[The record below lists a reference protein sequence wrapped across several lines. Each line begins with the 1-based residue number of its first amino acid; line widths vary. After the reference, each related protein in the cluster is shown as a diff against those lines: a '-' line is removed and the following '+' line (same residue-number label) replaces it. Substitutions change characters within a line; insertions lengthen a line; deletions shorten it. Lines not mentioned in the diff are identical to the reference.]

1 MAIYTVLIKFRLAEA
16 GSVPKAQAAVAELIE
31 CVRTREPEM
40 LTYVAYQENDDPLRF
55 YQYMEYLDDHAWERH
70 ATSAHLR
77 RFVAEINP
85 LCNEEPDCVH
95 LTQLRRA
102 EPA

>member
-1 MAIYTVLIKFRLAEA
+1 MAICTVLLTFRLAEA
-16 GSVPKAQAAVAELIE
+16 GSVEKAQAAVCELIE

-40 LTYVAYQENDDPLRF
+40 LTYVAYQENRDPLRF
-55 YQYMEYLDDHAWERH
+55 YQYMEFLDEHGYERH

-77 RFVAEINP
+77 RFVATVKS
-85 LCNEEPDCVH
+85 LCSEEPDCVH
-95 LTQLRRA
+95 LTRLRRA

>member
-16 GSVPKAQAAVAELIE
+16 SSVAKAQAAVAELVE

-55 YQYMEYLDDHAWERH
+55 YHYMEYLDEHAYERH

-77 RFVAEINP
+77 RFVADIKP
-85 LCNEEPDCVH
+85 LCSEEPDCIH
-95 LTQLRRA
+95 LIQLRRA

>member
-1 MAIYTVLIKFRLAEA
+1 MAICTVMIRYRLKEPA
-16 GSVPKAQAAVAELIE
+16 SVPVVQAALGDLIE
-31 CVRTREPEM
+31 CVRTREPDM
-40 LTYVAYQENDDPLRF
+40 LTYVAYQEKDDPLRF
-55 YQYMEYLDDHAWERH
+55 YQYMEYLDEHAYERH

-77 RFVAEINP
+77 RFVACVAP
-85 LCNEEPDCVH
+85 LCSEEPDCVH

>member
-1 MAIYTVLIKFRLAEA
+1 MAICTVLIRFRLADEKSIKEA
-16 GSVPKAQAAVAELIE
+16 QVELAELVD

-40 LTYVAYQENDDPLRF
+40 LTYVAYQENRDPLRF
-55 YQYMEYLDDHAWERH
+55 YQYMEFLDEHAYERH

-77 RFVAEINP
+77 RFVAAVAP
-85 LCNEEPDCVH
+85 LCSEQPDCVR
-95 LTQLRRA
+95 LSELRRA